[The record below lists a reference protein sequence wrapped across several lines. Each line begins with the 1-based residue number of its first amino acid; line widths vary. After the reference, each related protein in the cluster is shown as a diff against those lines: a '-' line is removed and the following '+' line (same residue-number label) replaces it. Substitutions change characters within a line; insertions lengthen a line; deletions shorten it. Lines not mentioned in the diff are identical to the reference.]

1 MDPINIFVG
10 LNLLA
15 TFGANISGAQRGLKE
30 KLTVH
35 KEKPKTYLQKFPLAL
50 SALSLVAIILGL
62 FQIGTL
68 EYIDEFGNAMFENTR
83 LIGFIL
89 YLTFS
94 WIQIWAYKTLGEN
107 YSQDI
112 LILKD
117 HKIVTSGPF
126 KLIRHP
132 QYLSQILMDLA
143 AGVATLSY
151 VVIIIALI
159 EIPFLIMRAL
169 LEEKILAKHF
179 KEYSEYKSKRGFMIP
194 FVG

>member
-10 LNLLA
+10 LNILA
-15 TFGANISGAQRGLKE
+15 TFSANMSGAKRGLKE

-35 KEKPKTYLQKFPLAL
+35 KEKPKTYLQKLPLVL

-68 EYIDEFGNAMFENTR
+68 EYTDEFESLR
-83 LIGFIL
+83 LSGFAVYII
-89 YLTFS
+89 FS